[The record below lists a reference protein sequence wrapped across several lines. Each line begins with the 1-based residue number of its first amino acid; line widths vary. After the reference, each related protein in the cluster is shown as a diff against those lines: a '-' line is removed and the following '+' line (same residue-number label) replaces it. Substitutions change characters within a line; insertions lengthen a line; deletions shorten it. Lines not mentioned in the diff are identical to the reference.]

1 MKKTHNITAS
11 SRTEGTAEAPIPE
24 ILRPGLEIR
33 TLRNMTNRYLAATLP
48 QEAETATGGNTAI
61 LIFLN
66 KHRDDEIF
74 QYDIEKRFGIA
85 RSTASRVL
93 GLMEK
98 KGLIERRA
106 VERDARL
113 RRIVLTEKAI
123 PITQALKRS
132 ATQMEQVMLRG
143 LSAQDQEKL
152 LACFTQMRENLIA
165 TGKLGS
171 YYDDAL
177 DFWKPRDTEK
187 DTNEEEGKSE

>member
-123 PITQALKRS
+123 PITQAL
-132 ATQMEQVMLRG
+132 
-143 LSAQDQEKL
+143 
-152 LACFTQMRENLIA
+152 
-165 TGKLGS
+165 
-171 YYDDAL
+171 